1 MTSSEVRPDGKSS
14 ATVWRNRIIGGVV
27 LVVVLVVTYLI
38 LAAFIPR
45 WWAQRIAE
53 MVSGSFGKGIGWGF
67 LLGAVCTIVPLL
79 LLLFAVLMWR
89 RRAGKFLAGAAVV
102 LAVLLAIPNLMTL
115 SIVLGN
121 NSAAHAGER
130 VLDVDAPA
138 FRGACLAGAITA
150 ALVFLSVVFF
160 VVRGQ
165 VRRKKAAGQTAS
177 APPTTATPT
186 PGTRDSTPT
195 RQDHL

>member
-27 LVVVLVVTYLI
+27 LVVVLVVTYLT

-53 MVSGSFGKGIGWGF
+53 MVSGSFSKGIGWGF
-67 LLGAVCTIVPLL
+67 LFGAVCTIVPLL

-89 RRAGKFLAGAAVV
+89 QRAGKFLAGAAVV
-102 LAVLLAIPNLMTL
+102 LAVLVAIPNLMTL

-121 NSAAHAGER
+121 SSAAHAGER

-138 FRGACLAGAITA
+138 FRGACLAGAIIA
-150 ALVFLSVVFF
+150 ALVFSGVVFF
-160 VVRGQ
+160 VVRGRM
-165 VRRKKAAGQTAS
+165 RRKKAAEQSAA
-177 APPTTATPT
+177 APPATTAPA
-186 PGTRDSTPT
+186 PGTRGSTSRPH
-195 RQDHL
+195 DHL

>member
-27 LVVVLVVTYLI
+27 LVVVLFVTYLV

-53 MVSGSFGKGIGWGF
+53 MVSGSFSKGIGWGF
-67 LLGAVCTIVPLL
+67 FFGAVCTIVPLL

-89 RRAGKFLAGAAVV
+89 KRAGKFLAGAAVV

-121 NSAAHAGER
+121 SSAAHAGER

-138 FRGACLAGAITA
+138 FRGACLAGAIIA
-150 ALVFLSVVFF
+150 ALVFSGVVFF
-160 VVRGQ
+160 VVRRQ
-165 VRRKKAAGQTAS
+165 MRRKKAAQQIAS
-177 APPTTATPT
+177 APPAAAPT
-186 PGTRDSTPT
+186 PAARDTTSTRHH
-195 RQDHL
+195 HL

>member
-27 LVVVLVVTYLI
+27 LVVVLVVTYLT

-53 MVSGSFGKGIGWGF
+53 MVSNSFSKGIGWGF
-67 LLGAVCTIVPLL
+67 LFGAVCTIVPLL

-89 RRAGKFLAGAAVV
+89 KRAGKFLAGAAVV
-102 LAVLLAIPNLMTL
+102 LAVLVSIPNLMTL
-115 SIVLGN
+115 SIVLGTS
-121 NSAAHAGER
+121 SAAHAGER

-138 FRGACLAGAITA
+138 FRGACLAGAIIA
-150 ALVFLSVVFF
+150 ALVFSGVVFF

-165 VRRKKAAGQTAS
+165 MRRKKAAKQSAS
-177 APPTTATPT
+177 APPSTAEPA
-186 PGTRDSTPT
+186 PGTRGPT
-195 RQDHL
+195 SSPHDHL